1 MTRISTAGQNQF
13 LLVDLLRTQESL
25 LNTQKQITSGRKASD
40 YKGMAPQIST
50 LMGAKNVL
58 ARTEQFIQSNKEL
71 SRVLDIQNATMQG
84 LVDISGD
91 LRELVIGAIDTT
103 SGLALRTG
111 INDLF
116 DTAVSLLNLQDSG
129 RYVFGGTRTDTPPVA
144 TTTPAG
150 LEALG
155 LGNELNAFVNNSL
168 KTQAK
173 VDDNLTL
180 TYGVLAS
187 DIAEDLFE
195 VMQDLMIYES
205 TNGFSNPLTEA
216 QQSYLTSKIGGLG
229 EAFDTLNSAQAKNGS
244 IMMTLEEVQQ
254 RHVEDRTFLKS
265 FVSDIE
271 DADLAEAVTRLNQQ
285 QLALE
290 ASFQVYS
297 TLNRLTLLDF
307 I

>member
-1 MTRISTAGQNQF
+1 MTRISTAGQSQL
-13 LLVDLLRTQESL
+13 LLVDLLRTQEGL
-25 LNTQKQITSGRKASD
+25 LNTQKQITSGRKSSD

-71 SRVLDIQNATMQG
+71 SRVLEIQNATMQG
-84 LVDISGD
+84 LVDISGN

-116 DTAVSLLNLQDSG
+116 DTTVSLLNLQDGG

-155 LGNELNAFVNNSL
+155 LGNELNAFANNGL

-216 QQSYLTSKIGGLG
+216 QQNYLTTKIVGLG

-244 IMMTLEEVQQ
+244 IMMTLEGAQQ

-271 DADLAEAVTRLNQQ
+271 DADLAEAITRLNQQ

-290 ASFQVYS
+290 ASFQVYA
-297 TLNRLTLLDF
+297 TLNRLSLLDF

>member
-1 MTRISTAGQNQF
+1 MTRILTAGQSQL
-13 LLVDLLRTQESL
+13 LLVDLLRTQEGL

-71 SRVLDIQNATMQG
+71 SRVLETQNAAMQG

-116 DTAVSLLNLQDSG
+116 DTTVSLLNLQDGG
-129 RYVFGGTRTDTPPVA
+129 RYIFGGTRTDTPPVA

-155 LGNELNAFVNNSL
+155 LGNELNAFANNSL
-168 KTQAK
+168 KAQAK

-180 TYGVLAS
+180 TYGVLAT
-187 DIAEDLFE
+187 DISEDLFE
-195 VMQDLMIYES
+195 IMQDLMIYES
-205 TNGFSNPLTEA
+205 TNGFSSPLTEA
-216 QQSYLTSKIGGLG
+216 QQSYLTSKIVGLG

-244 IMMTLEEVQQ
+244 IMMSLEGVQQ
-254 RHVEDRTFLKS
+254 RHLEDRTFLKS

-271 DADLAEAVTRLNQQ
+271 DADLAEAITRLNQQ
-285 QLALE
+285 QLAQE

-307 I
+307 V